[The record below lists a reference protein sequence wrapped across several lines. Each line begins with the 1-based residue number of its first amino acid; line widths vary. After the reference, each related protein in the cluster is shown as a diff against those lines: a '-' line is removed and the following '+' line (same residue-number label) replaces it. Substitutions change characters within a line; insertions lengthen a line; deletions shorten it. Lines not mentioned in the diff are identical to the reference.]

1 MITINS
7 LEELDK
13 YLYQTIPKS
22 KDKRFKVKL
31 YKFTEN
37 EELANVVFNIEI
49 PFGLMDF
56 QTPKTIKVKRRK
68 KDNDLP
74 DINFAEPLCYS
85 FWLNN
90 VVANKK
96 FRVGRLY
103 ANNVNL
109 NEDSEIYSELLAKGK
124 VKAKKLDYL
133 IAKAFVKLKYI
144 GLANIMLD
152 FAKNESL
159 HPEFIQEA
167 VTVKNLYEAYKNYDY
182 KEFFAKVSFLKEYL
196 KSGCAKNL
204 AQILYET

>member
-22 KDKRFKVKL
+22 KDKKFKVKL
-31 YKFTEN
+31 YRFTEN

-56 QTPKTIKVKRRK
+56 QTPKTVKVRRRK

-74 DINFAEPLCYS
+74 DIDFTEPLCYS

-124 VKAKKLDYL
+124 VKAKKLDCEMVAVLCEEMDCEDL
-133 IAKAFVKLKYI
+133 IAKEITCGKLKAKI
-144 GLANIMLD
+144 LITQHNNFENISAENVNMY
-152 FAKNESL
+152 NE
-159 HPEFIQEA
+159 I
-167 VTVKNLYEAYKNYDY
+167 VKGD
-182 KEFFAKVSFLKEYL
+182 
-196 KSGCAKNL
+196 
-204 AQILYET
+204 